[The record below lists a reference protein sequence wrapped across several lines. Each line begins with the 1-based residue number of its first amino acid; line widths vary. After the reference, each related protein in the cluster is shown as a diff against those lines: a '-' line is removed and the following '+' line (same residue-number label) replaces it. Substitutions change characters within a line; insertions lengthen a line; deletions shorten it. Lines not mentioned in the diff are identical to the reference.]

1 MASLA
6 WHLLYTA
13 NALCSTYRPMSCP
26 IPCVASHTLCRV
38 PYLDHRIWR
47 YAEPWEVLSRASN
60 TTVSANRQH
69 FQHSGNQDRCS
80 CMWHSVVHSFRH
92 RCLPSLETSDP
103 RSFYST
109 HQPRQTQVRPSAH
122 HASSAF
128 CPLSQLGFLPIM
140 PAQHVSFDQVF
151 NPSCQLGLWP
161 VMPAMTGSCALHAD

>member
-1 MASLA
+1 MLSVPP
-6 WHLLYTA
+6 TA
-13 NALCSTYRPMSCP
+13 
-26 IPCVASHTLCRV
+26 LCRV
-38 PYLDHRIWR
+38 PYPVSRPIPCVVSHTLII
-47 YAEPWEVLSRASN
+47 ASGAMLNPWEVLSRASN

-122 HASSAF
+122 HASYAF